1 MQEFVSDD
9 LLFFGPFF
17 GIAIH
22 NIILHIKKTKEKS
35 MNQKYEKFIRLSEV
49 IKRTGISR
57 SSIYRLVNKNKFP
70 APVRISEKT
79 IAFIES
85 EINDW
90 IENLINSSRN
100 KAA

>member
-1 MQEFVSDD
+1 
-9 LLFFGPFF
+9 
-17 GIAIH
+17 
-22 NIILHIKKTKEKS
+22 
-35 MNQKYEKFIRLSEV
+35 MNKNHTTLIRLPEV

-70 APVRISEKT
+70 APVKISEKA
-79 IAFIES
+79 IAFIER
-85 EINDW
+85 EVNDW

>member
-1 MQEFVSDD
+1 MS
-9 LLFFGPFF
+9 
-17 GIAIH
+17 
-22 NIILHIKKTKEKS
+22 
-35 MNQKYEKFIRLSEV
+35 QKYENFIRLSEV

-70 APVRISEKT
+70 APVKISEKNV
-79 IAFIES
+79 AFIES

-90 IENLINSSRN
+90 IEKLINSSRN

>member
-1 MQEFVSDD
+1 
-9 LLFFGPFF
+9 
-17 GIAIH
+17 
-22 NIILHIKKTKEKS
+22 
-35 MNQKYEKFIRLSEV
+35 MNQKYESFIRLSEV

-57 SSIYRLVNKNKFP
+57 TTIYRLINKNSFP
-70 APVRISEKT
+70 LPIKISEKM

-85 EINDW
+85 EVNDW

>member
-1 MQEFVSDD
+1 
-9 LLFFGPFF
+9 
-17 GIAIH
+17 
-22 NIILHIKKTKEKS
+22 

-70 APVRISEKT
+70 APVRISEKS

-90 IENLINSSRN
+90 IESLIKSSRSN
-100 KAA
+100 AA

>member
-1 MQEFVSDD
+1 
-9 LLFFGPFF
+9 
-17 GIAIH
+17 
-22 NIILHIKKTKEKS
+22 
-35 MNQKYEKFIRLSEV
+35 MNKNYTTLIRLPEV

-70 APVRISEKT
+70 APVKISEKA
-79 IAFIES
+79 IAFIER
-85 EINDW
+85 EVNDW